1 VNVAARFVD
10 VAGLSAGGPGGGLA
24 AQGLGALREADALA
38 MVLAAWGE
46 SAPDP
51 VDAAAELTLELTVA
65 DLESVTGGAEK
76 AAKKARAGVKDSALE
91 AEVLARAR
99 DLLDQGTPL
108 RTAHWEPEEARV
120 LRNFAPLTLKPALA
134 VLNLAEADAASAAE
148 RAAEV
153 EAKLGLPTVAV
164 AAALEAEAAELPP
177 EDAADLLRGY
187 GVERGGLD
195 QVVGAAWR
203 LLDLIVFLTTGED
216 ETRAWEVHR
225 GATAPEAAGRI
236 HSDLQRGF
244 IAPRSIARRRPGRR
258 RRLGRRPLQGPPPHR
273 VKSVIPGGDVLNIS
287 STCNWPRMTERAV
300 PASRPEL
307 RGVAQ
312 IPEAGARGGRPRRPA
327 LGPPVRPEPR
337 GGRARRLSR
346 PPRPAGGSAG
356 SSARPGSPRPPLARA
371 AGSTRAELGRSRAR
385 APAATQLSIE
395 KSAARPSR
403 RARCGRSHNGAA
415 SHALT
420 TTTASPVACAATFR
434 STPKASHLPPS
445 PGRVVRACTLGPAAA
460 ASELRRIHPH
470 NPPHATRVTPT
481 SHQTHITSGVSSS
494 SSMAPSSTLHSAS
507 PSLRSSDHL
516 GRAIAVCHPE
526 PPGQPPET
534 AGRIET
540 SSVSST
546 GVDPREIA
554 DALAVDEHVDMAAQ
568 DPTVVEDPLAD
579 PGMHLAEGG
588 QDLPDGGPGDLDPA
602 LSGGVAG
609 EGTRQV
615 DNRHRPAP
623 QDTTAALTQTT
634 GGSHSARACQLS
646 PSSEEANSCPVR
658 VPVETGRV
666 RPVVAGRRGGR

>member
-1 VNVAARFVD
+1 MRDVGIVGLPQSGKTTLFNALTRAGVPAGGAAGKASVAAVPVPDPRVDVLSELERSRKRVNVAARFVD

-38 MVLAAWGE
+38 MVLAAWDE

-244 IAPRSIARRRPGRR
+244 IRAEVIAYDALVAAGGWDTARSKGLLRTES
-258 RRLGRRPLQGPPPHR
+258 
-273 VKSVIPGGDVLNIS
+273 KSYVIQEGDVLNIRF
-287 STCNWPRMTERAV
+287 NV
-300 PASRPEL
+300 
-307 RGVAQ
+307 
-312 IPEAGARGGRPRRPA
+312 
-327 LGPPVRPEPR
+327 
-337 GGRARRLSR
+337 
-346 PPRPAGGSAG
+346 
-356 SSARPGSPRPPLARA
+356 
-371 AGSTRAELGRSRAR
+371 
-385 APAATQLSIE
+385 
-395 KSAARPSR
+395 
-403 RARCGRSHNGAA
+403 
-415 SHALT
+415 
-420 TTTASPVACAATFR
+420 
-434 STPKASHLPPS
+434 
-445 PGRVVRACTLGPAAA
+445 
-460 ASELRRIHPH
+460 
-470 NPPHATRVTPT
+470 
-481 SHQTHITSGVSSS
+481 
-494 SSMAPSSTLHSAS
+494 
-507 PSLRSSDHL
+507 
-516 GRAIAVCHPE
+516 
-526 PPGQPPET
+526 
-534 AGRIET
+534 
-540 SSVSST
+540 
-546 GVDPREIA
+546 
-554 DALAVDEHVDMAAQ
+554 
-568 DPTVVEDPLAD
+568 
-579 PGMHLAEGG
+579 
-588 QDLPDGGPGDLDPA
+588 
-602 LSGGVAG
+602 
-609 EGTRQV
+609 
-615 DNRHRPAP
+615 
-623 QDTTAALTQTT
+623 
-634 GGSHSARACQLS
+634 
-646 PSSEEANSCPVR
+646 
-658 VPVETGRV
+658 
-666 RPVVAGRRGGR
+666 